1 MMDCFAKKKK
11 KLEKK
16 KEIKYKKKFKIPTKK
31 NSILL
36 VSVVQNKIN

>member
-16 KEIKYKKKFKIPTKK
+16 KEIKYKKKILNPNQKK
-31 NSILL
+31 
-36 VSVVQNKIN
+36 